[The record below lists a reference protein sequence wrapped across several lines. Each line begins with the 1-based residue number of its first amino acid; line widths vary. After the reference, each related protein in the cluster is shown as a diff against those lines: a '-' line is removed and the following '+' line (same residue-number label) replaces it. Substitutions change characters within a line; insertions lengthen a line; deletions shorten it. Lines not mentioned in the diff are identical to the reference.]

1 MIAVVVLV
9 LAAIVLALVRRV
21 DVRLAL
27 LFGGAVMALAAG
39 QPLAVFDTFAR
50 AMVAPMVAPI
60 CASMGF
66 AAVLAATGCDRALVA
81 VLVVPLR
88 RCRWLLVP
96 GGVLAGYVVNVAV
109 PSQASTAAALG
120 PILLPLLRAS
130 GLAVERAAAVL
141 LVGASF
147 GGDLLQP
154 GAQDVQAVAG
164 VTAVDAVALH
174 ARLWPASLAGVLA
187 AALFG
192 ACWWRRAPRSEP
204 TWAATNAPTN
214 EPASEPANGA
224 VPAAAELPPLSPR
237 VVVQA
242 CVPLLPV
249 VALLLAY
256 AGAPGWQWLRSV
268 PAGDGWQQFAG
279 ALPVVRAML
288 LGALLAAAV
297 SWRPA
302 GALGEAMFSGMGRAY
317 GSVIAL
323 TICAQVFGAGLAAT
337 GAAATLLAACDGSS
351 ALATLSFAAPA
362 SLALVSGSGSG
373 PILAFAETFLSPL
386 PAGPDLDRAAA
397 LACLGGA
404 LGRTLSPV
412 AAVVVCV
419 AGLARVEPVRV
430 VAGALV
436 PLLVG
441 ALLALGVLFAGG

>member
-9 LAAIVLALVRRV
+9 LAAVVLALVRRV

-27 LFGGAVMALAAG
+27 LGGGAAMALAAG
-39 QPLAVFDTFAR
+39 QPLVVFDTFAR
-50 AMVAPMVAPI
+50 AMVATMVAPI
-60 CASMGF
+60 CAAMGF

-96 GGVLAGYVVNVAV
+96 GGVLAAYVVNVAV

-120 PILLPLLRAS
+120 PILLPLLCAS

-192 ACWWRRAPRSEP
+192 AWWWRRAGARPDAS
-204 TWAATNAPTN
+204 AATNAAALPVVG
-214 EPASEPANGA
+214 EAAGA
-224 VPAAAELPPLSPR
+224 ADELPPLSLR
-237 VVVQA
+237 TFVQA

-256 AGAPGWQWLRSV
+256 GGTPGLQWLRAV
-268 PAGDGWQQFAG
+268 PAGDAWQPFAG

-288 LGALLAAAV
+288 LGALLAAAS
-297 SWRPA
+297 SWRTA
-302 GALGEAMFSGMGRAY
+302 GGLGDALFAGMGRAY
-317 GSVIAL
+317 GNVIAL

-337 GAAATLLAACDGSS
+337 GAAATLLAACAGAG
-351 ALATLSFAAPA
+351 ALPALSFAAPA

-373 PILAFAETFLSPL
+373 PILAFAQTFLAPL
-386 PAGPDLDRAAA
+386 PAGPALDQAAA

-404 LGRTLSPV
+404 IGRTLSPV

-419 AGLARVEPVRV
+419 AGLGRVEPVRV
-430 VAGALV
+430 VVGAAP

-441 ALLALGVLFAGG
+441 ALVALGVLFAGA

>member
-9 LAAIVLALVRRV
+9 LAAVVLALVRRV

-27 LFGGAVMALAAG
+27 LGGGAAMALAAG

-50 AMVAPMVAPI
+50 AMVATMVAPI

-88 RCRWLLVP
+88 RARWLVVP

-120 PILLPLLRAS
+120 PILLPLLRAA
-130 GLAVERAAAVL
+130 GLGVEHAAAVL

-164 VTAVDAVALH
+164 VAAVDAVALH
-174 ARLWPASLAGVLA
+174 ARVWPASLAGVLA
-187 AALFG
+187 AALCG
-192 ACWWRRAPRSEP
+192 AWWWRRAPSNEP
-204 TWAATNAPTN
+204 ICAATNA
-214 EPASEPANGA
+214 AAHEPANGA
-224 VPAAAELPPLSPR
+224 MLAAAELPPLSPR

-256 AGAPGWQWLRSV
+256 AGAPGWQWLRNV
-268 PAGDGWQQFAG
+268 PAGDGWQPFAG

-302 GALGEAMFSGMGRAY
+302 GALGEALFTGMGRAY

-337 GAAATLLAACDGSS
+337 GAAATLLAACDGAG
-351 ALATLSFAAPA
+351 ALAALSFTGPAA
-362 SLALVSGSGSG
+362 LALVSGSGSG
-373 PILAFAETFLSPL
+373 PILAFAETFLAPL
-386 PAGPDLDRAAA
+386 PAGQALDQAAA

-404 LGRTLSPV
+404 AGRTLSPV
-412 AAVVVCV
+412 AAVVVCA
-419 AGLARVEPVRV
+419 AGLGKVDPVRL
-430 VAGALV
+430 VARAAV
-436 PLLVG
+436 PLLAG
-441 ALLALGVLFAGG
+441 AVVAVGVLVAGR

>member
-1 MIAVVVLV
+1 MIAVVVLA
-9 LAAIVLALVRRV
+9 LAAVVVALVRRV

-27 LFGGAVMALAAG
+27 LGGGAAMALAAG

-50 AMVAPMVAPI
+50 AMVATMVAPI

-96 GGVLAGYVVNVAV
+96 GGVLAAYIVNVAV

-174 ARLWPASLAGVLA
+174 ARLWPASLAGVVA
-187 AALFG
+187 AALVG
-192 ACWWRRAPRSEP
+192 AWWWQRGAAPSAASVNADERSRGDDAV
-204 TWAATNAPTN
+204 AATD
-214 EPASEPANGA
+214 
-224 VPAAAELPPLSPR
+224 ELPPLSLR
-237 VVVQA
+237 TFVQA

-256 AGAPGWQWLRSV
+256 GGTPGLQWLCAV
-268 PAGDGWQQFAG
+268 PAGEAWQPFAG

-288 LGALLAAAV
+288 LGALLAAAL
-297 SWRPA
+297 SWRTA
-302 GALGEAMFSGMGRAY
+302 GGLGDALFTGMGRAY

-351 ALATLSFAAPA
+351 ALATLSFVAPA

-373 PILAFAETFLSPL
+373 PILAFAQAFLAPL
-386 PAGPDLDRAAA
+386 PAGPALDQSAA

-404 LGRTLSPV
+404 IGRTLSPV

-419 AGLARVEPVRV
+419 AGLGRVEPVRLV
-430 VAGALV
+430 VRAAG

-441 ALLALGVLFAGG
+441 ALVALVVLLAGA

>member
-9 LAAIVLALVRRV
+9 LAAVVVALVRRV

-27 LFGGAVMALAAG
+27 LGGGAAMALAAG

-50 AMVAPMVAPI
+50 AMVATMVAPI

-81 VLVVPLR
+81 VLMVPLR

-96 GGVLAGYVVNVAV
+96 GGVLAAYLVNVAV

-164 VTAVDAVALH
+164 VTTAEAVALH
-174 ARLWPASLAGVLA
+174 ARLWPASLAGVVA
-187 AALFG
+187 ASLFG
-192 ACWWRRAPRSEP
+192 AWWWQRGAAPSAASANAAARSRGDDAA
-204 TWAATNAPTN
+204 AATD
-214 EPASEPANGA
+214 
-224 VPAAAELPPLSPR
+224 ELPPLSLR
-237 VVVQA
+237 TFVQA

-249 VALLLAY
+249 AALLLAY
-256 AGAPGWQWLRSV
+256 SGTPGLQWLRRA
-268 PAGDGWQQFAG
+268 PDGDGWQAFAG

-288 LGALLAAAV
+288 LGALLAAAS
-297 SWRPA
+297 SWRTA
-302 GALGEAMFSGMGRAY
+302 GALGEVLFTGMGRAY

-337 GAAATLLAACDGSS
+337 GAAATLLAACDGAG
-351 ALATLSFAAPA
+351 ALPALSFAAPA

-373 PILAFAETFLSPL
+373 PILAFAQTFLAPL
-386 PAGPDLDRAAA
+386 PAGPALDQAAA

-404 LGRTLSPV
+404 IGRTLSPV

-436 PLLVG
+436 PLLAG
-441 ALLALGVLFAGG
+441 ALIALGVLFAGG

>member
-9 LAAIVLALVRRV
+9 LAAVVVALVRRV

-27 LFGGAVMALAAG
+27 LGGGAAMALAAG
-39 QPLAVFDTFAR
+39 QPLVVFDTFAR
-50 AMVAPMVAPI
+50 AMVATMVAPI

-81 VLVVPLR
+81 VLVVPLQ

-96 GGVLAGYVVNVAV
+96 GGVLAAYVVNVAV

-174 ARLWPASLAGVLA
+174 ARLWPASLAGVAA

-192 ACWWRRAPRSEP
+192 AWWWRRAEGQPDPS
-204 TWAATNAPTN
+204 APTN
-214 EPASEPANGA
+214 ADALPGLADAAGA
-224 VPAAAELPPLSPR
+224 AGELPPLSLHTC
-237 VVVQA
+237 VQA

-256 AGAPGWQWLRSV
+256 GGTPGLQWLCAV
-268 PAGDGWQQFAG
+268 PAGDAWQPFAG

-288 LGALLAAAV
+288 LGALLAAAS
-297 SWRPA
+297 SWRTA
-302 GALGEAMFSGMGRAY
+302 GGLGDALFVGMGRAY

-373 PILAFAETFLSPL
+373 PILAFAQTFLAPL
-386 PAGPDLDRAAA
+386 PAGPALDQASA

-404 LGRTLSPV
+404 IGRTLSPV

-419 AGLARVEPVRV
+419 AGLGRVEPVRV
-430 VAGALV
+430 VVRAAG

-441 ALLALGVLFAGG
+441 ALVALVVLLAGA